1 MDAGYL
7 STLTAPVTGQFRDKG
22 SRFLAFAFPV
32 AEAESAEKHLQAL
45 RKTYYDARH
54 HCLAYRLG
62 PQGETLFASDDGE
75 PAHTAGTPILAA
87 IRSRNL
93 TDVAVVVVRYFGGIK
108 LGVRGLI
115 EAYRGAAE
123 DALAQA
129 TTEEVIPRVTLSL
142 DFDYPQTSEIN
153 RVLHP
158 FDMQVVSAEYGL
170 RIRQVLAIE
179 ARSFPELSAALGIA
193 RIPFTLIDLQ
203 K

>member
-1 MDAGYL
+1 METGYL

-22 SRFLAFAFPV
+22 SRFLAFAFPIAQV
-32 AEAESAEKHLQAL
+32 ADAEQHLQVL
-45 RKTYYDARH
+45 RKSYYDARH

-62 PQGETLFASDDGE
+62 LHGETTFASDDGE
-75 PAHTAGTPILAA
+75 PAHTAGTPILGV

-93 TDVAVVVVRYFGGIK
+93 TGVAVIVVRYFGGIK

-123 DALAQA
+123 DALEQA
-129 TTEEVIPRVTLSL
+129 ITEEVVPKVTFAL

-153 RVLHP
+153 RALHA
-158 FDMQVVSAEYGL
+158 FETQVVTSDYGQ

-179 ARSFPELSAALGIA
+179 ATQFPALSGVLQAA
-193 RIPFTLIDLQ
+193 RIPFTLIEDQ